1 MNWDKWRAD
10 DDVAVVGVG
19 AGLTWS
25 SYLVRF
31 ANAERAERDA

>member
-1 MNWDKWRAD
+1 MQWEKWSAQ

-25 SYLVRF
+25 SYLLRF
-31 ANAERAERDA
+31 GPEEAA

>member
-1 MNWDKWRAD
+1 MHWEKWRPT

-31 ANAERAERDA
+31 GGGA

>member
-1 MNWDKWRAD
+1 MRWDEWTGA

-25 SYLVRF
+25 SYLLHF
-31 ANAERAERDA
+31 QDGASA